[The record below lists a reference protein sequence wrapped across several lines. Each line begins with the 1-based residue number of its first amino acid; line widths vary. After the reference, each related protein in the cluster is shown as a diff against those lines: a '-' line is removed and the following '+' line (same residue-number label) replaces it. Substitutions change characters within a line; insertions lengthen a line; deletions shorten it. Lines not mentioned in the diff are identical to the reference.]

1 MEKKVLITSRSFGSV
16 GNEPIEVLRHNGIE
30 AHFTKGPGLL
40 GEDEFIKALTGF
52 KALIVGNDKV
62 TAKVLAHSPELAIIC
77 KHGTGVDNI
86 DVKAAQE
93 NNVTVT
99 NVPATNADAVADLT
113 FGLMLDVARRI
124 SFAAGTVK
132 HGKWA
137 KVTGVDVCG
146 KCLGLIGLGA
156 IGKRVAKRALGFDM
170 RVIAFDPMIEKAPD
184 GMKIEILSFE
194 EVIKQC
200 DFLSLHIPLNDKTK
214 NLISHKEMAMMK
226 KGSFIINAARG
237 GVLDEQAL
245 YENLVSGHIKG
256 AGLDVTENEPPVGSP
271 LLDLENV
278 TISPHMASHSIEAI
292 NAVSV
297 ACAKNVVSF
306 FSGAEIVNIVK

>member
-16 GNEPIEVLRHNGIE
+16 GNEPLDILREHGIE
-30 AHFTKGPGLL
+30 AHFTKGSGLL
-40 GEDEFIKALTGF
+40 GEDELIKALSGF

-62 TAKVLAHSPELAIIC
+62 TAKVSSYSPDLAIIC

-93 NNVTVT
+93 NNITVT

-124 SFAAGTVK
+124 SFAAQTVK
-132 HGKWA
+132 QGKWA
-137 KVTGVDVCG
+137 KVTGVDVCC
-146 KCLGLIGLGA
+146 KSLGLIGLGA

-170 RVIAFDPMIEKAPD
+170 RVIAFDPMVDNAPD
-184 GMKIEILSFE
+184 GLPIEMLPFE
-194 EVIKQC
+194 EVLKQC
-200 DFLSLHIPLNDKTK
+200 DFLSLHVPLNDKTK
-214 NLISHKEMAMMK
+214 NLISYKEMAMMK
-226 KGSFIINAARG
+226 KGSFMINAARG
-237 GVLDEQAL
+237 GVLDERAL
-245 YENLVSGHIKG
+245 YENLISGHIRG

-271 LLDLENV
+271 LLDLDNV
-278 TISPHMASHSIEAI
+278 TIIPHMASHSIEAI

-297 ACAKNVVSF
+297 ACAKNVVRF
-306 FSGAEIVNIVK
+306 FTGAELVNLVK

>member
-1 MEKKVLITSRSFGSV
+1 MDKKVLITSRSFGSV
-16 GNEPIEVLRHNGIE
+16 GNEPLNILREHGIE
-30 AHFTKGPGLL
+30 AHFTKGSGLL
-40 GEDEFIKALTGF
+40 SEDEFIKALSGF
-52 KALIVGNDKV
+52 RTLIVGNDKV
-62 TAKVLAHSPELAIIC
+62 TAKVLSHSPDLAMIC

-86 DVKAAQE
+86 DIKAAQA
-93 NNVTVT
+93 NNVAVT

-124 SFAAGTVK
+124 SYAAETVK
-132 HGKWA
+132 QGKWS
-137 KVTGVDVCG
+137 KITGVDVCG
-146 KCLGLIGLGA
+146 KSLGLIGLGA

-184 GMKIEILSFE
+184 GMPIEILSFE
-194 EVIKQC
+194 EVLKQC
-200 DFLSLHIPLNDKTK
+200 DFLSLHVPLNDKTK
-214 NLISHKEMAMMK
+214 NLISYKEMAMMK

-271 LLDLENV
+271 LLSLDNV
-278 TISPHMASHSIEAI
+278 TIIPHMASHSIEAI

-297 ACAKNVVSF
+297 ACAKNVVRF
-306 FSGAEIVNIVK
+306 FGGAEPVNIVK